1 MSSLDLS
8 LQMTSPPESW
18 VHLRTNCIGSLSKS
32 ISSKESHAPR
42 SGIRYFSPIV
52 SAIYVRTSY
61 LSTSCVYSGFRSW
74 SFSHWIFSL
83 KVLGFFKSGQR
94 PIFSLKHNFK
104 YKESGIQRK
113 KPLRLKMEKILIGF
127 KIKCLIF
134 IQKPSYR
141 WKFNLAI
148 CEDDFSKAAPKHC
161 FDNASIRSAAVV
173 R

>member
-1 MSSLDLS
+1 MSFYDRFTEFSNTLGE
-8 LQMTSPPESW
+8 Q
-18 VHLRTNCIGSLSKS
+18 
-32 ISSKESHAPR
+32 SH
-42 SGIRYFSPIV
+42 
-52 SAIYVRTSY
+52 
-61 LSTSCVYSGFRSW
+61 
-74 SFSHWIFSL
+74 
-83 KVLGFFKSGQR
+83 
-94 PIFSLKHNFK
+94 FK

-161 FDNASIRSAAVV
+161 FDNASIRSATVV
-173 R
+173 RQAIAALRQTQGPPACQTSRSTPTRVKGEVLNGQMGNSDKPSKKLAIPCFASFRIPFERTHP